1 MSKIKNS
8 EEFQRMMD
16 EQELAASFAYQEQ
29 EAEYDA
35 LRKDLA
41 HLQALEKA
49 RVAYDIASEAL
60 EIATDNYADALNN
73 LLTLMEESDDTDR
86 QDVQDNSDRGY
97 QQNQETNQ
105 VSRGSS
111 TRTNQYRARRHR
123 I

>member
-105 VSRGSS
+105 G
-111 TRTNQYRARRHR
+111 
-123 I
+123 